1 MRILSERLPIVR
13 VSKQSD
19 HRGMISRRTTNRG
32 CEALNGS
39 DCGMLS
45 APRLALDA
53 EGSVVGDGG
62 GRRWQGSAVAL
73 AVNTRLVAA
82 VQNKSGAHCHQ
93 SANLLSAYYLSAD
106 VYRRRMARGDRP
118 AAEAAWC
125 TVKQAERKLR
135 EFLTA
140 SRIPYAHAAI
150 EILCG

>member
-1 MRILSERLPIVR
+1 M
-13 VSKQSD
+13 
-19 HRGMISRRTTNRG
+19 
-32 CEALNGS
+32 NGS

-118 AAEAAWC
+118 AAEAAWS

-140 SRIPYAHAAI
+140 LFDSGVSDGGSSGWCAGGWDDGSYDRPGMAAVHN
-150 EILCG
+150 